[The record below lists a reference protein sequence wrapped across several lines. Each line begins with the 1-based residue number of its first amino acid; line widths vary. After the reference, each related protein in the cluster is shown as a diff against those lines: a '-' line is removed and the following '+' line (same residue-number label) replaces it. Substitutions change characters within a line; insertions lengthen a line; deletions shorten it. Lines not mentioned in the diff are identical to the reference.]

1 MLARLPNVELMTSST
16 KHRRGGID
24 RKARGRERLKNSTSS
39 AIRPGMAGGQY
50 RPLSPNDLKQIHG
63 AALEILAHT
72 GIGNPT
78 SELVDLL
85 LPRGLSL
92 NEHGRLCFPKSV
104 VEDVIAGAAREYTVH
119 ARGAR
124 AGKDDIHCSK
134 TRVYFSN
141 SGSAVTTFDVDTRS
155 YRPSTI
161 LDIYDFCRL
170 VDRLDNIHM
179 AGATVIGTDVPDDF
193 AHDLSMVYAMVA
205 ATEKPLCLSFRHREH
220 IPPALE
226 IFDLASG
233 GSGRFLKKPS
243 VIFGGCPI
251 VSPLRF
257 GRENLEVLIDATKL
271 GLTSDIAVAPQ
282 SGATAPAT
290 LAGILAQVVAET
302 LSCLA
307 VVNLIRPGC
316 PLTFAAWPFVTD
328 LRTGSFSGGS
338 GEQALLAAAAVQM
351 ANFYDLPSS
360 VGAGMTDSK
369 IPDAQYGYEK
379 GLSIALAALSG
390 ANRVC
395 EVGGMMGSLMGCSFE
410 SMVIDNE
417 AVGMVQRTI
426 RGIEVTDETLA
437 IENIHRCAV
446 DPGHFLGSDE
456 TLRVMETEYVY
467 PKLMDRVPADR
478 WQAEGRLDLLERSRM
493 ASREILSTH
502 YPNYFSSQA
511 DATIR
516 DQFPIRIAA
525 ADMSPESGRWRL

>member
-1 MLARLPNVELMTSST
+1 M
-16 KHRRGGID
+16 
-24 RKARGRERLKNSTSS
+24 
-39 AIRPGMAGGQY
+39 
-50 RPLSPNDLKQIHG
+50 
-63 AALEILAHT
+63 
-72 GIGNPT
+72 
-78 SELVDLL
+78 
-85 LPRGLSL
+85 
-92 NEHGRLCFPKSV
+92 F
-104 VEDVIAGAAREYTVH
+104 
-119 ARGAR
+119 
-124 AGKDDIHCSK
+124 
-134 TRVYFSN
+134 
-141 SGSAVTTFDVDTRS
+141 
-155 YRPSTI
+155 
-161 LDIYDFCRL
+161 
-170 VDRLDNIHM
+170 
-179 AGATVIGTDVPDDF
+179 
-193 AHDLSMVYAMVA
+193 
-205 ATEKPLCLSFRHREH
+205 
-220 IPPALE
+220 
-226 IFDLASG
+226 
-233 GSGRFLKKPS
+233 
-243 VIFGGCPI
+243 
-251 VSPLRF
+251 
-257 GRENLEVLIDATKL
+257 

-316 PLTFAAWPFVTD
+316 PVTFAAWPFVTD

-437 IENIHRCAV
+437 TENIHRCAV

-467 PKLMDRVPADR
+467 PKLMDRGPADR
-478 WQAEGRLDLLERSRM
+478 WRAEGRLDLLERSRI

-511 DATIR
+511 DAKIR

-525 ADMSPESGRWRL
+525 ADMSPESGRWRP